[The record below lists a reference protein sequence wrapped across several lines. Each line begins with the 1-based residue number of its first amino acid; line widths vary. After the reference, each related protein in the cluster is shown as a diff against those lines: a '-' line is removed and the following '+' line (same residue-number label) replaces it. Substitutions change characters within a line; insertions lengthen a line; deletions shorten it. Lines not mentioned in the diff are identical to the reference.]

1 MSGIRFLH
9 ALLSVLGISSGQL
22 LLKIAATHLQNG
34 TGWEMEV
41 VGFRFNLWLIAGVTV
56 LGLSTLVWLS
66 VLRTVPLSYAYPVMA
81 LAFIIVPALSFLLL
95 SEPLS
100 LKLALGSLLIMVGLA
115 VIYV

>member
-1 MSGIRFLH
+1 MSGIRFFH
-9 ALLSVLGISSGQL
+9 ALLSVLGISAGQL

-34 TGWEMEV
+34 TGWQMQIA
-41 VGFRFNLWLIAGVTV
+41 GFRFNTWLIAGVTV

-66 VLRTVPLSYAYPVMA
+66 VLRTVPLNYAYPVMA
-81 LAFIIVPALSFLLL
+81 LAFIIVPSMSFLILG
-95 SEPLS
+95 EPLS